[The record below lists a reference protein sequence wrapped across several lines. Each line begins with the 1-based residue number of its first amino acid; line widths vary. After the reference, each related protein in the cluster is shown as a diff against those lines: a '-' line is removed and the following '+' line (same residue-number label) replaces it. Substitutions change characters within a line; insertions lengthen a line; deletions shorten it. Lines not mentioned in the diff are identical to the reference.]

1 MERQTY
7 RTVEYGGRHSGSV
20 SYTPTSDA
28 LVLDREDLVYV
39 LKALRR
45 GTESD
50 RTFARKMFHT
60 LLPVAHC
67 ACCGRRVM
75 EENGRAFYGKTL
87 CPGCE
92 VALGDIEY
100 CLSQTRY
107 FPNCR
112 THPLEEL
119 ASVQKARESW
129 CPARINYLVTKDTY
143 DRYLEKYNALSKTE
157 VKK

>member
-1 MERQTY
+1 MTRYMY

-20 SYTPTSDA
+20 SYAPTSDA
-28 LVLDREDLVYV
+28 LVLDREDLTYV

-45 GTESD
+45 GTDSD
-50 RTFARKMFHT
+50 RAFARKMFHT
-60 LLPVAHC
+60 LLPVVHC

-75 EENGRAFYGKTL
+75 EENGEAFYEKTL
-87 CPGCE
+87 CPGCKF
-92 VALGDIEY
+92 ALDDIEY
-100 CLSQTRY
+100 CLFQTRY
-107 FPNCR
+107 FPNCK

-143 DRYLEKYNALSKTE
+143 DKYLEKFNALRKE
-157 VKK
+157 KENA